1 MSIREEVK
9 AALAAFAA
17 AAPGRSVEIRVPPY
31 GAVQAVPG
39 GEHRRGTPRAL
50 VECDAATWLGLVSGD
65 LTWSDAVDA
74 GRVAASGERSDLSA
88 WLPLTPRAGSG
99 EPAG

>member
-1 MSIREEVK
+1 MSTRDEVK

-39 GEHRRGTPRAL
+39 GQHRRGTPRAL
-50 VECDAATWLGLVSGD
+50 VECDAQAWLALVRGELD
-65 LTWSDAVDA
+65 WADAVA
-74 GRVAASGERSDLSA
+74 TGRVQASGERSDLSG
-88 WLPLTPRAGSG
+88 WLPLDSV
-99 EPAG
+99 